1 MHAAATELNFP
12 LATVGYANG
21 DPVPGRNWNLPFPQ
35 DLRTCESCHPA
46 GTTSGTWQT
55 MAARLPCGGCH
66 DSDAAASHMRL
77 QTYDPTPTNP
87 WSGDEVESCTV
98 CH

>member
-1 MHAAATELNFP
+1 
-12 LATVGYANG
+12 
-21 DPVPGRNWNLPFPQ
+21 
-35 DLRTCESCHPA
+35 
-46 GTTSGTWQT
+46 